1 MQGSLGTRL
10 ISQGKAVGVLPYFI
24 TSTLS
29 RDFARAEVSS
39 KLHVSSYDKR
49 LDYDGNL
56 KVYS

>member
-1 MQGSLGTRL
+1 MRL

-56 KVYS
+56 KAYS